1 METKKVPLIFEFFF
15 ECVYIMHIEHLKI
28 KRTIKSRKKNQQK
41 SVPTLLQ
48 AIEKVVELAEDSKM
62 SEEFMLKAAPEISL
76 LAESF
81 GITER
86 QAVLFCVCME
96 KGPRRVDYDDLA
108 SYLDLNK
115 IGVLSYASDI
125 DALVRRRLLKFRDVK
140 DEDDFDIPAVVIRSL
155 KHNEVYQLPQRKGL
169 DCAAMFELLDQWFE
183 DLDDDAISPH
193 ALCEELQSLFEDNPQ
208 VGFVKHLKEYYL
220 SDEDEMMVVFFAHRL
235 VNRDDDDI
243 RFCDIEDL
251 YDSRADFTNAKS
263 ELRIGEHKLQ
273 EKKLIEHK
281 CVDGLADVTKYKM
294 TETAK
299 RELLAEMKINETEE
313 KLANMLD
320 VSRLPKK
327 QLFFPKD
334 IQQQVEELG
343 SFLQP
348 ENYQKIQE
356 RMKEKGFRYGFAC
369 LFYGSPGTGK
379 TETVYQLA
387 KKTGRNIMLV
397 DVPQLKSMWVG
408 QSEKNVKALFDRY
421 REQVKRSKLTPILL
435 FNEADAIIGKR
446 KNGAENAVDK
456 MENSLQN
463 IILQEME
470 QLDGIMIATTNL
482 QQNMDKAFERR
493 FLYKVKFEKPTE
505 EARAGIW
512 HAMIPELSDLDIHT
526 LASKYDFSGGQIENI
541 ARHYAIDTI
550 LHGQSEDALPMLIHH
565 CDNERLDEKSVKRIG
580 F

>member
-1 METKKVPLIFEFFF
+1 MAT
-15 ECVYIMHIEHLKI
+15 
-28 KRTIKSRKKNQQK
+28 TIKSRKKNQQK
-41 SVPTLLQ
+41 PVPTLLQ

-62 SEEFMLKAAPEISL
+62 SEEFMLKAAPEINL

-193 ALCEELQSLFEDNPQ
+193 ALCEELQQLFEDNPQ

-220 SDEDEMMVVFFAHRL
+220 DDDDEMMVAFFAHRL

-263 ELRIGEHKLQ
+263 KLRSGEHKLQ
-273 EKKLIEHK
+273 TKKLIEHK
-281 CVDGLADVTKYKM
+281 CVDGLADVTKYKL
-294 TETAK
+294 TDAAK
-299 RELLAEMKINETEE
+299 RELLAEMKINATEE
-313 KLANMLD
+313 KLADMLD
-320 VSRLPKK
+320 ASKLTEKK
-327 QLFFPKD
+327 LFFPKD
-334 IQQQVEELG
+334 IERQVEELG

-387 KKTGRNIMLV
+387 KKTGRNIMVV

-421 REQVKRSKLTPILL
+421 REQVKKAKLTPILL

-446 KNGAENAVDK
+446 KSGAENAVDK

-493 FLYKVKFEKPTE
+493 FLYKIKFEKPTE
-505 EARAGIW
+505 EARASIW
-512 HAMIPELSDLDIHT
+512 HAMIPELSNLDIHT

-550 LHGQSEDALPMLIHH
+550 LHGQSEDALPMLIRH
-565 CDNERLDEKSVKRIG
+565 CDNERLDEKSVKKIG

>member
-1 METKKVPLIFEFFF
+1 MAT
-15 ECVYIMHIEHLKI
+15 
-28 KRTIKSRKKNQQK
+28 TIKSRKKNQQK

-115 IGVLSYASDI
+115 IGVLSFASDI

-140 DEDDFDIPAVVIRSL
+140 DEDDFDIPAGVIRSL
-155 KHNEVYQLPQRKGL
+155 KHNEVYQLPLRKGL

-183 DLDDDAISPH
+183 DLDDDAISPR
-193 ALCEELQSLFEDNPQ
+193 ALCEELQQLFEDNPQ
-208 VGFVKHLKEYYL
+208 VGFVKHLKAYRL
-220 SDEDEMMVVFFAHRL
+220 NAEDEMMVTYFAHRL
-235 VNRDDDDI
+235 VNHDDDDI

-251 YDSRADFTNAKS
+251 YENKADFTSAKGK
-263 ELRIGEHKLQ
+263 LRSGEHKLQ

-334 IQQQVEELG
+334 IQRQVEELG

-512 HAMIPELSDLDIHT
+512 HAMVPKLSDLDIHT

-550 LHGQSEDALPMLIHH
+550 LHGQSEDALPMLIRH

>member
-1 METKKVPLIFEFFF
+1 MAT
-15 ECVYIMHIEHLKI
+15 
-28 KRTIKSRKKNQQK
+28 TISKKNK
-41 SVPTLLQ
+41 EMTLLQ
-48 AIEKVVELAEDSKM
+48 AIERVVELAEDSKM
-62 SEEFMLKAAPEISL
+62 SKEFMKKAKVEIQL
-76 LAESF
+76 LAKSY

-96 KGPRRVDYDDLA
+96 KGPNRVDYNDLA

-115 IGVLSYASDI
+115 IGILSYANDI
-125 DALVRRRLLKFRDVK
+125 DALVRRRLLKYRDVK
-140 DEDDFDIPAVVIRSL
+140 DEDDFDIPTVVIRCL
-155 KHNEVYQLPQRKGL
+155 KHNEVYQLPKRTGL
-169 DCAAMFELLDQWFE
+169 DCAGMFELLNLWFE
-183 DLDDDAISPH
+183 DLNDDAISPRE
-193 ALCEELQSLFEDNPQ
+193 LREELQVLFDENPQ
-208 VGFVKHLKEYYL
+208 VGFSQKMKGLHLD
-220 SDEDEMMVVFFAHRL
+220 SDDQLLLTLFCHLLINE
-235 VNRDDDDI
+235 DDDDI
-243 RFCDIEDL
+243 RFGQIDDVF
-251 YDSRADFTNAKS
+251 DNQSDFNNAKGQ
-263 ELRIGEHKLQ
+263 LRAGEHILQ
-273 EKKLIEHK
+273 RRKLIEHR
-281 CVDGLADVTKYKM
+281 CEDGLADVTKYKL
-294 TETAK
+294 TENAK
-299 RELLAEMKINETEE
+299 QVLLSEMKINATAE
-313 KLANMLD
+313 KLADMLETNQ
-320 VSRLPKK
+320 LTEK

-334 IQQQVEELG
+334 IQRQVEELG
-343 SFLQP
+343 GFLQP

-356 RMKEKGFRYGFAC
+356 RMKEKGFRNGFAC

-387 KKTGRNIMLV
+387 RKTGRNIMVV

-421 REQVKRSKLTPILL
+421 REQVKRAKLTPILL

-493 FLYKVKFEKPTE
+493 FLYKIKFDKPTE
-505 EARAGIW
+505 EARAQIW
-512 HAMIPELSDLDIHT
+512 HSMIPELSELDVHT

-550 LHGQSEDALPMLIHH
+550 LHGQGEDVLPMLIRH
-565 CDNERLDEKSVKRIG
+565 CDNERLDEKSSRKIG
-580 F
+580 FSN